1 MYISVCT
8 GVVNECNL
16 PVLSCKIILELI
28 WISNVICCFTT
39 ELRNL
44 NSSLIGFPAKEML
57 LIIFL
62 SYLLLYLHLNQKNP
76 FINFT
81 LTKYCSSYWL
91 AWLKWTKWKILPWKY
106 TQREFLTAK
115 LVYKFAECSEF
126 LKTNAFG
133 FLAQKECFFQSHNIR
148 CFTVFLSLSTLSS
161 VEWFWFE
168 LLSSNS

>member
-28 WISNVICCFTT
+28 WISHVICCFTP
-39 ELRNL
+39 ELQNL
-44 NSSLIGFPAKEML
+44 NSSLIGFPAKGMRL
-57 LIIFL
+57 TIFL

-76 FINFT
+76 FLNFP

-91 AWLKWTKWKILPWKY
+91 AWLMWTKWKILPWKY

-115 LVYKFAECSEF
+115 LVYKSAECSEF
-126 LKTNAFG
+126 LKTNVFG
-133 FLAQKECFFQSHNIR
+133 FLAPKVCFFRNHSLHYFI
-148 CFTVFLSLSTLSS
+148 VFLSLSILSS
-161 VEWFWFE
+161 VELFWFE
-168 LLSSNS
+168 LLSLNS